1 MKLNPDCIRDVLLYL
16 EENLKISER
25 EFLPI
30 TLYTLEEE
38 LTKYSK
44 EDIFYSVYNLRQ
56 IRFIEGTFVDTT
68 SEKMQQCRIE
78 NITYAGHQFLATVK
92 PETIWNKTKSVV
104 SKVGVHTLAFIES
117 VAHDMAVESAK
128 QAVTIAMT
136 TKE

>member
-56 IRFIEGTFVDTT
+56 IRF
-68 SEKMQQCRIE
+68 
-78 NITYAGHQFLATVK
+78 
-92 PETIWNKTKSVV
+92 
-104 SKVGVHTLAFIES
+104 
-117 VAHDMAVESAK
+117 
-128 QAVTIAMT
+128 
-136 TKE
+136 